1 LHATLRNIHRIDL
14 VGFGYENLA
23 IVHLCLL
30 VYNPRAPAAD
40 QPTAICQLQAQTE
53 DEISP

>member
-1 LHATLRNIHRIDL
+1 VRNIHRIDL

-30 VYNPRAPAAD
+30 VYNPRAPAAV